1 MITIGAVGYLNAL
14 PLVHALDQRPGIRL
28 VRKVPAA
35 LLADLEAGRLD
46 IALCPVIDA
55 QTSSRDLVIVPSGA
69 IGSRART
76 LTVRVFSQ
84 RPLDQ
89 IDHLHVDG
97 DSHTSVALAQ
107 IIFYRRF
114 ARLLEVLPLEDPAA
128 LNEPTDLEAALLIG
142 DKVVTAE
149 PDPVRF
155 PHQLDLG
162 QAWLDLTG
170 LPFVF
175 AAWLAPAEADLG
187 DLPQTLNGVRRD
199 NCARLEKLAGTWAGE
214 HRWPKEKAL
223 TYLRDLLDYEIG
235 PPQLAAMRLFW
246 KECAELGLIDR
257 LRTVEIL
264 GGGE

>member
-14 PLVHALDQRPGIRL
+14 PLVHSLDQRSDIRL

-69 IGSRART
+69 IGSRSRT
-76 LTVRVFSQ
+76 LTVRIFSR

-89 IDHLHVDG
+89 IEHLHVDG

-107 IIFYRRF
+107 VIFHRRF
-114 ARLLEVLPLEDPAA
+114 SRTLKISPLHDPGA
-128 LNEPTDLEAALLIG
+128 LADRTDLEAALLIG

-149 PDPVRF
+149 PDDLLF
-155 PHQLDLG
+155 PYQMDLG
-162 QAWLDLTG
+162 EAWRDLVG

-175 AAWLAPAEADLG
+175 ATWLAPAEADLG
-187 DLPQTLNGVRRD
+187 DLPHILSEVRKD
-199 NCARLEKLAGTWAGE
+199 NFSRIETLAGQWAKE
-214 HRWPKEKAL
+214 HRWPREAAL
-223 TYLRDLLDYEIG
+223 SYLRDLLVFDLG

-246 KECAELGLIDR
+246 KECAELGLIDG
-257 LRTVEIL
+257 LKKIEIK
-264 GGGE
+264 GDGV